1 MATPAETRRGGKPRL
16 DEILV
21 ARGLAESRSRA
32 QALIMAGL
40 VFSRGRR
47 LEKPGQRLA
56 PDAPIEVKG
65 RDHPWVSRG
74 GVKLAHALDH
84 FGVDP
89 KGLVCLDIGAST
101 GGFTQ
106 VLLERGAA
114 HVVAIDVGHGQLHE
128 CLRGEPRLTSREG
141 RDARSLVAADLPGSP
156 GAIVA
161 DVSFISL
168 ILVLAPV
175 LPLAAQDCWL
185 IALIKP
191 QFELEPEAVGKGGI
205 VRSAADR
212 RRAVDKV
219 RGWLSRQPGW
229 RVDGVVPSPIAGKGG
244 NEEFLIGARRDG

>member
-1 MATPAETRRGGKPRL
+1 MRQRL
-16 DEILV
+16 DQMLV
-21 ARGLAESRSRA
+21 ARGLAATRS
-32 QALIMAGL
+32 QARDLVARGKVTVAGAAARKAGML
-40 VFSRGRR
+40 VG
-47 LEKPGQRLA
+47 EADTLA
-56 PDAPIEVKG
+56 VEGSVAY
-65 RDHPWVSRG
+65 VSRG
-74 GVKLAHALDH
+74 ALKLAHALDA
-84 FGVDP
+84 FGYDP
-89 KGLVCLDIGAST
+89 AGRLALDIGAST